1 MNLKI
6 VSLFVLLIPQVIFAR
21 VYSPVANDSVVRNQI
36 YPGLNLRSYSLLL
49 VSDFKQQAKA
59 PFRMNKK
66 QTIHLGEFAIITT
79 VLLFNDG
86 QINKFAYSLCS
97 NNSFARKSS
106 PVITQFGGKYSF
118 CFLGAYGLFSIIGK
132 DKRAQVT
139 TLLATQAL
147 ITSGVWT
154 QIGKLVTGRERPGVS
169 SSSSNDP
176 VADWYGFKHTI
187 DYYKDYKKMPGSS
200 YYSFP
205 SGHTSTVFSIAT
217 VFAKM
222 YCDKP
227 AIPIIAYSTATLV
240 GLSRIT
246 EHAHWMSD
254 VFVGAAL
261 GYLCGSQVVNNY
273 RKTFTSCA
281 PSHKHKNIVVSMNYG
296 SGNFLVG
303 LKYKL

>member
-1 MNLKI
+1 MNQRI
-6 VSLFVLLIPQVIFAR
+6 ISLFILLVPQVILAR
-21 VYSPVANDSVVRNQI
+21 VYSPDANDSVARNQS
-36 YPGLNLRSYSLLL
+36 YPGLNLKSYTLLL
-49 VSDFKQQAKA
+49 AGDFKQQATA

-66 QTIHLGEFAIITT
+66 QAIHLGEFAIITT
-79 VLLFNDG
+79 GFVLNDDR
-86 QINKFAYSLCS
+86 IDKFACSLSS
-97 NNSFARKSS
+97 NNSFVRKSS

-118 CFLGAYGLFSIIGK
+118 CFLGAFGLFSIIGK

-154 QIGKLVTGRERPGVS
+154 RIGKLVTGRERPGVS
-169 SSSSNDP
+169 AGSNTDP

-187 DYYKDYKKMPGSS
+187 DYYKDYKKMSGSS

-205 SGHTSTVFSIAT
+205 SGHTSTAFSIAT

-222 YCDKP
+222 YSDKP
-227 AIPIIAYSTATLV
+227 AIPIIAYSTATFV
-240 GLSRIT
+240 GLSRLT

-273 RKTFTSCA
+273 RKTYNVKVPERRLINVT
-281 PSHKHKNIVVSMNYG
+281 VSAEYNYN
-296 SGNFLVG
+296 NFLVG
-303 LKYKL
+303 ITYKL